1 MIINYFK
8 TTYTA
13 MKKIKFFVLMT
24 VGAAGLLTAC
34 TSESDNSPSTSISYE
49 SIKAAEQVPVTFGT
63 YLGEQAVT
71 RSGATGMISDFD
83 TDRDGTRDITA
94 AHVLRNKDG
103 FGVFAYYT
111 YMKASSPDASKGE
124 TADGSYGSTLP
135 NFMYNQHVVGTDAEA
150 PDWSYTPLKYWPNDY
165 ASGDVDTNPTDATG
179 SKVSAVSFFAYAP
192 YVATTDAP
200 NGSVGDTSY
209 GITGFSHNDVKGD
222 PKVTYKIA
230 TTPDKSVDLLW
241 GVAGSSSVNTAGI
254 AQTVTAGMPLV
265 NQTKQTLTGN
275 VTFAFNHALAR
286 LGLTVQAA
294 KDLVAAGSSDSK
306 ELWDSDAANKTR
318 IYVNSVT
325 ITTNMST
332 SATLNLKNT
341 TPNTALWES
350 PSAAASTTLTVE
362 DVTTPAVIKN
372 LNPDLV
378 MDTSKTLNDGAQK
391 PGVRAITSASTTA
404 PVPTPVM
411 QHNDEDVYFML
422 IPQDLSAATGTN
434 QNITIVIDYDVKT
447 LDANLAA
454 GMSSVNN
461 RITKV
466 IGGIK
471 FESGKAY
478 TLNLVL
484 GMNSVD
490 ISATVTDWVVQTGTA
505 VDLPINVN

>member
-1 MIINYFK
+1 
-8 TTYTA
+8 
-13 MKKIKFFVLMT
+13 MKEKMFFRMVLIA
-24 VGAAGLLTAC
+24 GAATMLAAC
-34 TSESDNSPSTSISYE
+34 TSESENGPSANISYE
-49 SIKAAEQVPVTFGT
+49 SIAATQQVPVTFGT
-63 YLGEQAVT
+63 YIGETPTT

-83 TDRDGTRDITA
+83 TNRDGTRDITA

-124 TADGSYGSTLP
+124 TANGLYGSTLP
-135 NFMYNQHVVGTDAEA
+135 NFMYNQHVVGTDVDA
-150 PDWSYTPLKYWPNDY
+150 PVWSYTPLKYWPNDY

-192 YVATTDAP
+192 YVPVTAATGVPT
-200 NGSVGDTSY
+200 SGDTSV
-209 GITGFSHNDVKGD
+209 GITALTDNDDQSD
-222 PKVTYKIA
+222 PKVSYTIA

-241 GVAGSSSVNTAGI
+241 GVAGDTDYDNTAG
-254 AQTVTAGMPLV
+254 TTNPRTAGFPLK
-265 NQTKQTLTGN
+265 NQTKQELDGMIN
-275 VTFAFNHALAR
+275 FKFDHALSR

-294 KDLVAAGSSDSK
+294 KDQTGAGSVNSE
-306 ELWDSDAANKTR
+306 ELWDATAANKTR
-318 IYVNSVT
+318 IYINRVT
-325 ITTNMST
+325 VSTTMYT
-332 SATLNLKNT
+332 SAVLNLNNT
-341 TPNTALWES
+341 SADVALWEFS
-350 PSAAASTTLTVE
+350 GAAAATTLTVE
-362 DVTTPAVIKN
+362 DVTTPSVIKN

-378 MDTSKTLNDGAQK
+378 MDTSKSLDDGAQK
-391 PGVRAITSASTTA
+391 PGVRAITSTSTSA

-411 QHNDEDVYFML
+411 QYNGEDVYFML
-422 IPQDLSAATGTN
+422 IPQNLSSAGGGTN
-434 QNITIVIDYDVKT
+434 ENITIVIDYDVKT
-447 LDANLAA
+447 LDANLAG

-466 IGGIK
+466 IGGIN

-490 ISATVTDWVVQTGTA
+490 ITATVADWGAGTNHT